1 MMFLHGFGIVVVNF
15 DAATFGHRLRH
26 YRRRRGL
33 TLDQLGALI
42 GRPAPYLSMVENGKK
57 EPRLTQITALAEA
70 LDVTPED
77 LLAPEAPNRRA
88 ELEIELERAQ
98 AAHSNF
104 GHSNLGHSNLGL
116 SDLGLSDLGL
126 PHLRPS
132 TRISDEVLV
141 HLVGLY
147 RRLSEDARPNPV
159 TAGEVRRINGEMT
172 RELRQVDCYLEEVEE
187 AANTAIG
194 RCGYMGSGPISSRNL
209 IDLAGALGFEIKS
222 VEDVPP
228 SLRSITDLRNKVIYI
243 AQRNELRTRQARKAI
258 LQTLGRFVLGHGEPG
273 TYDEFLR
280 HRRETAYFSSAVLVP
295 EIAAVPF
302 LSDAKRQR
310 DLSIEDLREVFY
322 VSYET
327 AAHRVANLATSRLE
341 FRSHLVVSDEEGI
354 ALKAYENDG
363 VPFPRDDDGG
373 VEAQRLCREW
383 AARAVFGSSDRFSLH
398 YQYTDTPAGSF
409 FCSTYLEPEPGSHAV
424 TFGVAFD
431 DARFFRGR
439 DTENRRVS
447 ACPDQPC
454 CRNPVGSVAE
464 MWSGRVVA
472 SPRAHARIVGL
483 LSPDPY
489 PSIDLAEI
497 YEIVERHS

>member
-1 MMFLHGFGIVVVNF
+1 MVVLNF
-15 DAATFGHRLRH
+15 DANTFGHRLRH

-33 TLDQLGALI
+33 TLDELGALI

-57 EPRLTQITALAEA
+57 EPRISQISALAAA
-70 LDVTPED
+70 LDVTLED

-98 AAHSNF
+98 TT
-104 GHSNLGHSNLGL
+104 LP
-116 SDLGLSDLGL
+116 DLGL
-126 PHLRPS
+126 PYLRS
-132 TRISDEVLV
+132 SARLSDEVLA

-147 RRLSEDARPNPV
+147 RRLSEGARPNPV
-159 TAGEVRRINGEMT
+159 TAGEVRRVNGEMT
-172 RELRQVDCYLEEVEE
+172 KELRNVGGYLEDIEK
-187 AANTAIG
+187 AAITALG
-194 RCGYMGSGPISSRNL
+194 KSGYPGSGPVSSRNL
-209 IDLAGALGFEIKS
+209 IDLSGALGFEIRS
-222 VEDVPP
+222 VEDVPT
-228 SLRSITDLRNKVIYI
+228 SLRSITDLKNKVIYI

-258 LQTLGRFVLGHGEPG
+258 LQTLAGFVLDHTEPA
-273 TYDEFLR
+273 TYDLFLR
-280 HRRETAYFSSAVLVP
+280 HRRETAYFASAVLIP
-295 EIAAVPF
+295 EGAAIPF
-302 LSDAKRQR
+302 LADAKQKR
-310 DLSIEDLREVFY
+310 DLSVEDLREVFY

-327 AAHRVANLATSRLE
+327 AAHRMANLATRRLE

-354 ALKAYENDG
+354 ALKAYENDA

-383 AARAVFGSSDRFSLH
+383 AARAVFGSSDRFALH
-398 YQYTDTPAGSF
+398 YQYTDTPVGSF

-447 ACPDQPC
+447 GCPDQPC
-454 CRNPVGSVAE
+454 CRTPVGAVAGQ
-464 MWSGRVVA
+464 WSGRVRA
-472 SPRAHARIVGL
+472 SARAHARIVGL

-489 PSIDLAEI
+489 PSIDLTEI
-497 YEIVERHS
+497 YEIVEKYQPKTAPKTVE

>member
-1 MMFLHGFGIVVVNF
+1 MRILSDFGMVVLNF
-15 DAATFGHRLRH
+15 DANTFGHRLRH

-33 TLDQLGALI
+33 TLDELGALI

-57 EPRLTQITALAEA
+57 EPRISQISAMAAA
-70 LDVTPED
+70 LDVTLED

-98 AAHSNF
+98 ST
-104 GHSNLGHSNLGL
+104 LP
-116 SDLGLSDLGL
+116 DLGL
-126 PHLRPS
+126 PYLRS
-132 TRISDEVLV
+132 SARLSDEVLA

-147 RRLSEDARPNPV
+147 RRLNEGTRPNPI
-159 TAGEVRRINGEMT
+159 TAGEVRRVNGEMT
-172 RELRQVDCYLEEVEE
+172 RELRDDDGYLEDVEK
-187 AANTAIG
+187 AATTALG
-194 RCGYMGSGPISSRNL
+194 KSGYPGSGPVSSRNL
-209 IDLAGALGFEIKS
+209 IDLSGALGFEIRS
-222 VEDVPP
+222 VEDVPT
-228 SLRSITDLRNKVIYI
+228 SLRSITDLKNKVIYI

-258 LQTLGRFVLGHGEPG
+258 LQTLAGFVLDLSEPA

-280 HRRETAYFSSAVLVP
+280 HRRETAYFASAVLVP
-295 EIAAVPF
+295 EGAAIPF

-327 AAHRVANLATSRLE
+327 AAHRMANLATRRLE

-398 YQYTDTPAGSF
+398 YQYTDTPVGSF
-409 FCSTYLEPEPGSHAV
+409 FCSTYLEPDPGSHAV

-439 DTENRRVS
+439 DTEHRRVS
-447 ACPDQPC
+447 GCPDQRC
-454 CRNPVGSVAE
+454 CRTPVGAVAGQ
-464 MWSGRVVA
+464 SDRVRA
-472 SPRAHARIVGL
+472 SARAHARIVGL

-497 YEIVERHS
+497 YEIVEKYQPKTASP

>member
-1 MMFLHGFGIVVVNF
+1 MMVLSDFGMVVMNF
-15 DAATFGHRLRH
+15 DANTFGHRLRH

-33 TLDQLGALI
+33 TLDELGALI

-57 EPRLTQITALAEA
+57 EPRLSQMSALADA
-70 LDVTPED
+70 LDVTLDD

-98 AAHSNF
+98 NT
-104 GHSNLGHSNLGL
+104 LP
-116 SDLGLSDLGL
+116 DLGL
-126 PHLRPS
+126 PYLRPS
-132 TRISDEVLV
+132 ARLSDEVLA

-147 RRLSEDARPNPV
+147 RRLNEGARPNPV
-159 TAGEVRRINGEMT
+159 TAGEVRRVNGEMT
-172 RELRQVDCYLEEVEE
+172 RELRDVDGYLENVEK
-187 AANTAIG
+187 AATVALG
-194 RCGYMGSGPISSRNL
+194 KSGYAGSGPVSSRNL
-209 IDLAGALGFEIKS
+209 IDLAAALGFEIKS
-222 VEDVPP
+222 VEDVPT
-228 SLRSITDLRNKVIYI
+228 SLRSITDLKNNVIYI

-258 LQTLGRFVLGHGEPG
+258 LQTLAGFVLGHSEPT
-273 TYDEFLR
+273 TYDGFLR
-280 HRRETAYFSSAVLVP
+280 QRRETAYFASAVLVP
-295 EIAAVPF
+295 ESAAIPF
-302 LSDAKRQR
+302 LEDAKRQR

-322 VSYET
+322 VSYES
-327 AAHRVANLATSRLE
+327 AAHRVANLATHRLD

-373 VEAQRLCREW
+373 VEALRLCREW

-439 DTENRRVS
+439 ATENRRVS
-447 ACPDQPC
+447 GCPDQPC
-454 CRNPVGSVAE
+454 CRTPIGPVAGQ
-464 MWSGRVVA
+464 WSGRVRA
-472 SPRAHARIVGL
+472 SARAHARIVGL

-497 YEIVERHS
+497 YEIVDKHQPKSG

>member
-1 MMFLHGFGIVVVNF
+1 MVVMNF
-15 DAATFGHRLRH
+15 DANTFGHRLRH

-33 TLDQLGALI
+33 TLDELGALI

-57 EPRLTQITALAEA
+57 EPRLSQISSLAEA
-70 LDVTPED
+70 LDVTLED

-98 AAHSNF
+98 S
-104 GHSNLGHSNLGL
+104 SLP
-116 SDLGLSDLGL
+116 DLGL
-126 PHLRPS
+126 PYLRPS
-132 TRISDEVLV
+132 ARLSDEVLT

-147 RRLSEDARPNPV
+147 RRLNEGTRPNPV
-159 TAGEVRRINGEMT
+159 TAGEVRRVNGEMT
-172 RELRQVDCYLEEVEE
+172 RELRAVDGYLEEVEK
-187 AANTAIG
+187 AASIALG
-194 RCGYMGSGPISSRNL
+194 KSGYPGSGPVSSRNL
-209 IDLAGALGFEIKS
+209 IDLSGVLGFEIKS
-222 VEDVPP
+222 VEDVPT
-228 SLRSITDLRNKVIYI
+228 SLRSITDLKNKVIYI

-258 LQTLGRFVLGHGEPG
+258 LQTLAGFVLGHSEPS

-280 HRRETAYFSSAVLVP
+280 QRRETAYFASAVLVP
-295 EIAAVPF
+295 EGAAIPF

-310 DLSIEDLREVFY
+310 DLSVEDLREVFY

-327 AAHRVANLATSRLE
+327 AAHRVANLATFRLE

-363 VPFPRDDDGG
+363 VPFPRDEDGG
-373 VEAQRLCREW
+373 VEALRLCREW

-447 ACPDQPC
+447 GCPDQPC
-454 CRNPVGSVAE
+454 CRTPIGPVAGQ
-464 MWSGRVVA
+464 WSGRVRA
-472 SPRAHARIVGL
+472 SARAHARIVGL

-497 YEIVERHS
+497 YEIVERYQPKTGQTKMEPPKAG

>member
-1 MMFLHGFGIVVVNF
+1 
-15 DAATFGHRLRH
+15 
-26 YRRRRGL
+26 
-33 TLDQLGALI
+33 
-42 GRPAPYLSMVENGKK
+42 MVENGKK
-57 EPRLTQITALAEA
+57 EPRLSQIAALAQA
-70 LDVTPED
+70 LEVGLDE

-98 AAHSNF
+98 TA
-104 GHSNLGHSNLGL
+104 LP
-116 SDLGLSDLGL
+116 DLGL
-126 PHLRPS
+126 PYLRPS
-132 TRISDEVLV
+132 ARISDEVLL

-147 RRLSEDARPNPV
+147 RRLNEGTRPNPV
-159 TAGEVRRINGEMT
+159 MAGEVRRVNGEMT

-187 AANTAIG
+187 AASAALAKS
-194 RCGYMGSGPISSRNL
+194 GYVGPGPVSSRNL
-209 IDLAGALGFEIKS
+209 IDLAGTLGFEIKS
-222 VEDVPP
+222 VEDVPA
-228 SLRSITDLRNKVIYI
+228 SLRSITDLKDKVIYI

-258 LQTLGRFVLGHGEPG
+258 LQTLARFVLGHVEPA

-280 HRRETAYFSSAVLVP
+280 HRRETAYFAAAVLVP
-295 EIAAVPF
+295 ESAAVPF
-302 LSDAKRQR
+302 LSDAKQQR
-310 DLSIEDLREVFY
+310 DLSVEDLREVFY

-327 AAHRVANLATSRLE
+327 AAHRLANLATRRLE

-363 VPFPRDDDGG
+363 VPFPRDEDGG
-373 VEAQRLCREW
+373 VEALRLCREW

-398 YQYTDTPAGSF
+398 YQYTDTPVGSF

-431 DARFFRGR
+431 DARWFRGR

-447 ACPDQPC
+447 GCPDQPC
-454 CRNPVGSVAE
+454 CRTPAGAVAGQ
-464 MWSGRVVA
+464 WAGRVVA

-497 YEIVERHS
+497 YEIVERYQATPAPGSGLRPRAG

>member
-1 MMFLHGFGIVVVNF
+1 MVVMNF
-15 DAATFGHRLRH
+15 DVNTFGHRLRH

-33 TLDQLGALI
+33 TLDELGALI

-57 EPRLTQITALAEA
+57 EPRLSQISALAAA
-70 LDVTPED
+70 LDVTLED

-98 AAHSNF
+98 ST
-104 GHSNLGHSNLGL
+104 LP
-116 SDLGLSDLGL
+116 DLGL
-126 PHLRPS
+126 PYLRPS
-132 TRISDEVLV
+132 ARLSDEVLA

-147 RRLSEDARPNPV
+147 RRLNEGTRPSPV
-159 TAGEVRRINGEMT
+159 TAGEVRRVNGEMT
-172 RELRQVDCYLEEVEE
+172 RELREVDGYLEEVEK
-187 AANTAIG
+187 AAIVALG
-194 RCGYMGSGPISSRNL
+194 KSGYPGTGPVSSRNL
-209 IDLAGALGFEIKS
+209 IDLSGALGFEIRS
-222 VEDVPP
+222 VEEVPT
-228 SLRSITDLRNKVIYI
+228 SLRSITDLKNKVIYI

-258 LQTLGRFVLGHGEPG
+258 LQTLAGFVLGHSEPA
-273 TYDEFLR
+273 TYDGFLR
-280 HRRETAYFSSAVLVP
+280 QRRETAYFASAVLVP
-295 EIAAVPF
+295 EAAAIPF

-310 DLSIEDLREVFY
+310 DLSIEDFREVFY

-327 AAHRVANLATSRLE
+327 AAHRMANLATRRLD

-363 VPFPRDDDGG
+363 VPFPRDADGG
-373 VEAQRLCREW
+373 VEALRLCREW

-398 YQYTDTPAGSF
+398 YQYTDTPVGSF

-447 ACPDQPC
+447 GCPDQPC
-454 CRNPVGSVAE
+454 CRTPIGAVAGQ
-464 MWSGRVVA
+464 WSGRVRA
-472 SPRAHARIVGL
+472 SARAHARIVGL

-497 YEIVERHS
+497 YEIVERYQPKTG